1 MLLAAAASG
10 WAPSGAGCS
19 RAAPGRS
26 SSACGCPRRRRR
38 RRRGRRAGTA
48 ASVARGRAALALRSP
63 SATRAVEATRAF
75 TPARS
80 EPPGGFRTTR
90 SRPGTGYS
98 AALRDSTHLAP
109 NRYARARRSGGRAV
123 TRVQAP
129 RPGRGRRRRRRAYCC
144 FARRPA
150 CLRAKRHPSR
160 ENENRRTAR
169 GNRTPTAGTR
179 VPSHSFRPER
189 LCEVDTGGRV
199 SVHATL

>member
-10 WAPSGAGCS
+10 GAPSGALALPRAGA
-19 RAAPGRS
+19 RGPVAARAGGDGAGVAAPE
-26 SSACGCPRRRRR
+26 APRPW
-38 RRRGRRAGTA
+38 RAEGQPLP
-48 ASVARGRAALALRSP
+48 SALR
-63 SATRAVEATRAF
+63 AQRGLEATPRDFA
-75 TPARS
+75 PAHS
-80 EPPGGFRTTR
+80 EPPGGFKTTR
-90 SRPGTGYS
+90 SRPGTECS

-109 NRYARARRSGGRAV
+109 CRCARARRSGASRRHARPSAAV
-123 TRVQAP
+123 
-129 RPGRGRRRRRRAYCC
+129 GEGHRRRRRRAYCC

-189 LCEVDTGGRV
+189 LCEVEDTGGRV
-199 SVHATL
+199 SVQATL